1 MTMVYISR
9 HLTITNFNYKTK
21 NRQTQF
27 RVEARKYKL
36 RPGQFGARAVKY
48 KLGPGARA
56 GPKARARAGDRKI
69 QIPYF
74 TMKILLKLLYAYIDF
89 CH

>member
-56 GPKARARAGDRKI
+56 GDRKI